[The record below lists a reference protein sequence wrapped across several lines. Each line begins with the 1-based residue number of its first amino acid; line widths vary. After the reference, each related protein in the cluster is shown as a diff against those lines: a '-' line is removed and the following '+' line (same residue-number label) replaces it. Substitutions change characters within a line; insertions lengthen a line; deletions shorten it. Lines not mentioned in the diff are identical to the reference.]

1 MKLARTFSS
10 FLATGLALTFA
21 SLGAHAEA
29 PVSFGF
35 EGLSVP
41 FYSAGYIPDGYADA
55 SWAGWI
61 LRRRDELQYTGLNGG
76 SGAILAL
83 AVVDSPSITFAT
95 PVHFDGLFAFNPTS
109 KLAYNLFLHGE
120 YVGTS
125 GSRPAGGGFLASNY
139 SGEVDRI
146 VFNGSAYAFSIDD
159 MSVTPGAAAVPEPQ
173 AWALMLAGVA
183 ALGLLRRR
191 GAARS

>member
-1 MKLARTFSS
+1 MTFARHVTS
-10 FLATGLALTFA
+10 ALALTLAFA
-21 SLGAHAEA
+21 SVGAHATTPAA
-29 PVSFGF
+29 PAVFGF

-41 FYSAGYIPDGYADA
+41 FYSAGFIPDGYADA
-55 SWAGWI
+55 TWTGWI

-76 SGAILAL
+76 SGAILAV
-83 AVVDSPSITFAT
+83 AVADSPEIRFAS
-95 PVHFDGLFAFNPTS
+95 PVLFDGLLAFNPTS

-125 GSRPAGGGFLASNY
+125 GSRPAGGGFLASHY

-159 MSVTPGAAAVPEPQ
+159 MSATAAAPVPEPA
-173 AWALMLAGVA
+173 AWALMLGGVA
-183 ALGLLRRR
+183 ALGLFRNRR
-191 GAARS
+191 ARR